1 LFSLAFIDGKEAS
14 MTDRKTTE
22 SDEIQGMFAEERK
35 NKILEL
41 ILREKKVTVAQLS
54 ALFSVTG
61 ATIRTDLRDMES
73 TGLLTRA
80 HGGAIERTKTGFEPD
95 SREKEVQ
102 NIQAKQRIGL
112 AALDLIED
120 GDTIVLDTGTT
131 TLELARCLN
140 RRKNV
145 TVVTNDIVI
154 AQVLEDMQSV
164 NVLFMGGLLRK
175 GFHCT
180 IGVHGRA
187 IMEGLTV
194 DKAFM
199 GANGFSA
206 AKGATTPDVQHA
218 ETKKLM
224 IAMSAKTIL
233 LCDRTKLGRVSL
245 AQFLPPDRL
254 DVLVTDGMD
263 EKEREQIERAG
274 IELIVAG

>member
-1 LFSLAFIDGKEAS
+1 VGHVKVRADVEPSL
-14 MTDRKTTE
+14 
-22 SDEIQGMFAEERK
+22 FAEERK
-35 NKILEL
+35 NKILDL

-54 ALFSVTG
+54 DLFSVTG
-61 ATIRTDLRDMES
+61 ATVRTDLRELES
-73 TGLLTRA
+73 TGLLTRT

-102 NIQAKQRIGL
+102 NLQAKQRIGL
-112 AALDLIED
+112 AALVLIEN
-120 GDTIVLDTGTT
+120 GDTIVLDTGST

-154 AQVLEDMQSV
+154 AKVLEELQSV
-164 NVLFMGGLLRK
+164 NVLFMGGMLRK

-180 IGVHGRA
+180 IGVQGRM

-199 GANGFSA
+199 GANGFSL

-218 ETKKLM
+218 ETKKTM
-224 IAMSAKTIL
+224 IAISAKTIL

-245 AQFLPPDRL
+245 AQFLPSDRL
-254 DVLVTDGMD
+254 DVLVTDGID
-263 EKEREQIERAG
+263 ETDREQIERAG
-274 IELIVAG
+274 IDLIVAG

>member
-1 LFSLAFIDGKEAS
+1 MSDVNVR
-14 MTDRKTTE
+14 TDVE
-22 SDEIQGMFAEERK
+22 QNLFAEERK
-35 NKILEL
+35 NKILDL
-41 ILREKKVTVAQLS
+41 ISREKKVTVAQLS

-73 TGLLTRA
+73 TGLLTRT

-102 NIQAKQRIGL
+102 NLQAKQRIGL

-180 IGVHGRA
+180 IGVQGRA

-263 EKEREQIERAG
+263 EKDREQIERAG
-274 IELIVAG
+274 VELIVAG

>member
-1 LFSLAFIDGKEAS
+1 MGHVKVRADVEPSL
-14 MTDRKTTE
+14 
-22 SDEIQGMFAEERK
+22 FAEERK
-35 NKILEL
+35 NKILDL

-54 ALFSVTG
+54 DLFSVTG
-61 ATIRTDLRDMES
+61 ATVRTDLRELES
-73 TGLLTRA
+73 TGLLTRT

-102 NIQAKQRIGL
+102 NLQAKQRIGL
-112 AALDLIED
+112 AALVLIEN
-120 GDTIVLDTGTT
+120 GDTIVLDTGST

-154 AQVLEDMQSV
+154 AKVLEELQSV
-164 NVLFMGGLLRK
+164 NVLFMGGMLRK

-180 IGVHGRA
+180 IGVQGRM

-199 GANGFSA
+199 GANGFSL

-218 ETKKLM
+218 ETKKVM
-224 IAMSAKTIL
+224 ISISAKTIL

-245 AQFLPPDRL
+245 AQFLPSDRL
-254 DVLVTDGMD
+254 DVLVTDGID
-263 EKEREQIERAG
+263 ETDREQIERAG
-274 IELIVAG
+274 IDLIVAG